1 MRRLRPPLFESAVY
15 NMGMMVQASN
25 YEGIA
30 QQYPINIRNG
40 ANPFNS
46 AWHTADDRYIQT
58 CMPDYNTY
66 YKKFIAAVG
75 REDLVENENYFPD
88 PDLSGKG
95 SDYGSL

>member
-1 MRRLRPPLFESAVY
+1 
-15 NMGMMVQASN
+15 MGMMVQASN

-66 YKKFIAAVG
+66 YKKFIAQ
-75 REDLVENENYFPD
+75 
-88 PDLSGKG
+88 
-95 SDYGSL
+95 